1 MSTNSKNKFSGTI
14 EELKKAVDHCGRS
27 GKWSGDESKY
37 SFKSSRGEILNWWP
51 TTETLQI
58 QGKKP
63 DNFRADLAQA
73 IGSAASFK
81 QSSSGQSRIFVV
93 HGADNDALAQLELV
107 LFKLGVQPL
116 VQKDVDG
123 KGKSL
128 FTALMENI
136 ATESDFA
143 IVLLTPDDYG
153 YRNSEAETEKRP
165 RARQNAILEAGM
177 ALAKLGQDRVA
188 IIKKGALEIPSD
200 LEGLIRIEYN
210 NQVKEIAAKIAQR
223 LNGAGVP
230 IDQSKI
236 IVASQ

>member
-1 MSTNSKNKFSGTI
+1 MSNNPKNKFSGTI
-14 EELKKAVDHCGRS
+14 EELKKAVEHCGRS
-27 GKWSGDESKY
+27 GDWSGHEGKY
-37 SFKSSRGEILNWWP
+37 SFKSSKGEILNWWP
-51 TTETLQI
+51 KTETLQI
-58 QGKKP
+58 QGKQP
-63 DNFRADLAQA
+63 DKFKADLAQA

-93 HGADNDALAQLELV
+93 HGADTDALAQLELV
-107 LFKLGVQPL
+107 LYKLDVQPL

-128 FTALMENI
+128 FTALMDNI

-153 YRNSEAETEKRP
+153 YRNSEAETEKQP
-165 RARQNAILEAGM
+165 RARQNVILEAGM

-210 NQVKEIAAKIAQR
+210 NQVKEIASKIAQR

-230 IDQSKI
+230 IDQAKVI
-236 IVASQ
+236 IASQ

>member
-1 MSTNSKNKFSGTI
+1 MGAALNNKFDGSF
-14 EELKKAVDHCGRS
+14 EDLQSFVSHCARTGEWIDD
-27 GKWSGDESKY
+27 GNKC
-37 SFKSSRGEILNWWP
+37 SFKSTKGEILNWWRS
-51 TTETLQI
+51 TLTLQI
-58 QGKKP
+58 QGKGADSFKS
-63 DNFRADLAQA
+63 DLAQA
-73 IGSAASFK
+73 IGSGTSFK
-81 QSSSGQSRIFVV
+81 RNESRQSRIFVV
-93 HGADNDALAQLELV
+93 HGADTDALAQLELV
-107 LFKLGVQPL
+107 LYKLDVQPL

-128 FTALMENI
+128 FTALMDNI

-153 YRNSEAETEKRP
+153 YRNSEVETDKQP
-165 RARQNAILEAGM
+165 RARQNVILEAGM

-210 NQVKEIAAKIAQR
+210 VQVKEIANKIAQR

-230 IDQSKI
+230 IDQAKI
-236 IVASQ
+236 ISASQ